1 MSQLFLNKRIVLGVC
16 GSISCY
22 KAVTVASQL
31 TQLGAQVDVI
41 LTDSAEK
48 FVTPLTFRSVT
59 GRPAYDDM
67 WDEREH
73 VPHVGLGENADLL
86 VIAPATAH
94 TIGKLAQGMADNLL
108 TVTALAARCPVL
120 LAPAMDGGMYTHP
133 AVQANV
139 ETLQKRGVTLA
150 GPASGR
156 MASGLVGLGRLVEP
170 NELIIEI
177 GRLLAQRGPLAGKR
191 VVVTAGPTEEP
202 IDPVRYITNRSSGK
216 QGIAVAEVA
225 RDLGAEV
232 TLIAGPIS
240 VSLPL
245 GINCIKVQTAQQM
258 HDAVLQA
265 IESAD
270 VLVMSAAVADF
281 RPQAVATQKIK
292 KDPNS
297 TDAPTITLTRN
308 PDILQS
314 VRQWRENNQ
323 NSLFVVGFAA
333 ETENVIEHGI
343 SKLHRKGLD
352 LIAIND
358 VSHQD
363 RGFGVDSNE
372 MTLIGKQGVVATLPL
387 QRKVDIAEK
396 IWYHLMRLIVT

>member
-1 MSQLFLNKRIVLGVC
+1 MSQLFLNKKIVLGVC

-41 LTDSAEK
+41 LTNSAEK

-139 ETLQKRGVTLA
+139 ETLQKRGVVLV

-156 MASGLVGLGRLVEP
+156 MASGLVGIGRLVEP
-170 NELIIEI
+170 AELIIEI
-177 GRLLAQRGPLAGKR
+177 GRLLARRGPLAGKR
-191 VVVTAGPTEEP
+191 IVVTAGPTEEP

-216 QGIAVAEVA
+216 QGIAVAEAA

-232 TLIAGPIS
+232 TLIAGPLS

-245 GINCIKVQTAQQM
+245 GINCINVHTAQQM
-258 HDAVLQA
+258 HDAVIGQLP
-265 IESAD
+265 SAD
-270 VLVMSAAVADF
+270 ILVMSAAVADF
-281 RPQAVATQKIK
+281 RPQTVATQKIK

-297 TDAPTITLTRN
+297 ADAPIITLTRN
-308 PDILQS
+308 PDILQA
-314 VRQWRENNQ
+314 VQTWRAETNHP
-323 NSLFVVGFAA
+323 LFVVGFAA
-333 ETENVIEHGI
+333 ETEDVMQHGI
-343 SKLHRKGLD
+343 SKLHRKGMD

-358 VSHQD
+358 VSGSD
-363 RGFGVDSNE
+363 RGFGVDHNQI
-372 MTLIGKQGVVATLPL
+372 TLVGREGVVAILPFQSKTAL
-387 QRKVDIAEK
+387 AEQMWAE
-396 IWYHLMRLIVT
+396 IIRRV